1 MHSPYVRAISRVLI
15 VSLAAVS
22 FQARA
27 GLIGSGE
34 VLAATQAQAAQL
46 SATRAALAGQ
56 FEALG
61 IAADTARDRVA
72 ALSDAEV
79 AQLAGQ
85 LERLPAG
92 AMGGAWAGALLVVI
106 FLIWRFNFSDQ
117 AKAEAK
123 TTKEPAKEPTK
134 KQ

>member
-1 MHSPYVRAISRVLI
+1 MHNTFVRATSRVLI
-15 VSLAAVS
+15 VCLAAVS
-22 FQARA
+22 FQAQA
-27 GLIGSGE
+27 GMIGTGDAVAS
-34 VLAATQAQAAQL
+34 AQAQAAQL
-46 SATRAALAGQ
+46 YGTRAALVGQ
-56 FEALG
+56 LATFG
-61 IAADTARDRVA
+61 ISADAARDRVA

-85 LERLPAG
+85 LDSLPAG
-92 AMGGAWAGALLVVI
+92 AVSGLAVGFALVVI

-123 TTKEPAKEPTK
+123 KEPAK